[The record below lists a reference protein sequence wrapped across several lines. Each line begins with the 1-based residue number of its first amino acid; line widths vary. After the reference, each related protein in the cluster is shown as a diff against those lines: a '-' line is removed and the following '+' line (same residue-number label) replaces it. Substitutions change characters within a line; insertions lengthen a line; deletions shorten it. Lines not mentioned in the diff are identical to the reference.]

1 MTGTAMGITEQGLRN
16 FHDVLKEIRA
26 CNSEGWFYSEHEN
39 IKNIRANM
47 RSKQPPNLGLAIA
60 PGFVLTQGLS
70 FIFFEI
76 PRNGRVCNSPMA
88 YSKYFN
94 VNILIA

>member
-1 MTGTAMGITEQGLRN
+1 MGITEQGLRN

-39 IKNIRANM
+39 IKNIRANT

-70 FIFFEI
+70 FIFLRYPEMAECAI
-76 PRNGRVCNSPMA
+76 PPWLTL
-88 YSKYFN
+88 
-94 VNILIA
+94 NILTSTF